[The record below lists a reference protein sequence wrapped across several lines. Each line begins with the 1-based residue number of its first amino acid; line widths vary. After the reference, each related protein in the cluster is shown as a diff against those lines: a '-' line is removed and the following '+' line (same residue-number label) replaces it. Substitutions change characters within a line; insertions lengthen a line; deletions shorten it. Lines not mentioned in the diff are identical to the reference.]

1 MQNNLEER
9 ALESAVPGRGNS
21 AAFLTVS
28 AVFAVAAAAEG
39 KVAVLASMI
48 SAHSPEEKIHKAA
61 AEQKETSHNHAHR
74 LMQDNLISTYR

>member
-28 AVFAVAAAAEG
+28 AVFAVAAAEG

-48 SAHSPEEKIHKAA
+48 SAHSPEEKKIHKAA
-61 AEQKETSHNHAHR
+61 AER
-74 LMQDNLISTYR
+74 LGKAEGNFPQPRATFDESFF